1 MRLAHP
7 RKLFTLIE
15 LLVVI
20 AIIAIL
26 AAMLLPALAKARDKA
41 RTISCVNN
49 MKHIAL
55 FTMMYI
61 TDNNEWLVP
70 RYNTAD
76 ANSIDW
82 GEYKHSGNSGS
93 KFYFSNVYFPYTT
106 PGKGILRC
114 PADSSAATLE
124 SYGIQYYLTNPA
136 PTAFYLKQ
144 STQLKA
150 PNQMP
155 IFGELERLPAPYS
168 WRRYISEGTYD
179 PMRWR
184 HDGQSKSNFVFCD
197 GSVSTVTIEKCKAD
211 YFYLNDTA
219 DRFHYK

>member
-1 MRLAHP
+1 MKKFR
-7 RKLFTLIE
+7 FTLIE

-49 MKHIAL
+49 MKSIAL

-70 RYNTAD
+70 RITTATGS
-76 ANSIDW
+76 SIDW
-82 GEYKHSGNSGS
+82 GEYKHSGNSGQP
-93 KFYFSNVYFPYTT
+93 FYFSNVYFPYTT
-106 PGKGILRC
+106 PGKGLLRC

-124 SYGIQYYLTNPA
+124 SYGIQFYLTNPVS
-136 PTAFYLKQ
+136 TAFYLKQ
-144 STQLKA
+144 STALKA

-155 IFGELERLPAPYS
+155 IFSELERMQSLSY
-168 WRRYISEGTYD
+168 RRYISETTAD

-184 HDGQSKSNFVFCD
+184 HDGETKANFVCCD
-197 GSVSTVTIEKCKAD
+197 GSVATVTREKCKAD

-219 DRFHYK
+219 DRFHFK